1 MVSNEG
7 KLKSQ
12 EMEKFHRRKGVLGN
26 IMAKKVINKES
37 ETNKSGLINFFERKS
52 AINYLL

>member
-37 ETNKSGLINFFERKS
+37 ETNKSGLINFF
-52 AINYLL
+52 